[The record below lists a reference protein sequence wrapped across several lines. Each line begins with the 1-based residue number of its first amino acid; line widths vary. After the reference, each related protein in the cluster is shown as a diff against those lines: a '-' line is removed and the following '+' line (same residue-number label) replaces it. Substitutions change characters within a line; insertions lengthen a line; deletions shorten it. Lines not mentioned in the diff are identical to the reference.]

1 MVPISICCFC
11 GVKLRKEL
19 GPYPEHVRVLIWPSK
34 SLVVG
39 QMEMTGNL
47 SSLWA
52 FRSPLP
58 SQTSRFFF
66 QFVSFKERGQ
76 RGWAGARQAFQSVAL
91 HSPTALAAIAAI
103 AAGGG
108 LVSRSPWVKWTT
120 SFAL

>member
-66 QFVSFKERGQ
+66 QFVSFKERG
-76 RGWAGARQAFQSVAL
+76 WAGARQAFQSVAL
-91 HSPTALAAIAAI
+91 HSPTAM

-108 LVSRSPWVKWTT
+108 LGSRSPWVKWTT